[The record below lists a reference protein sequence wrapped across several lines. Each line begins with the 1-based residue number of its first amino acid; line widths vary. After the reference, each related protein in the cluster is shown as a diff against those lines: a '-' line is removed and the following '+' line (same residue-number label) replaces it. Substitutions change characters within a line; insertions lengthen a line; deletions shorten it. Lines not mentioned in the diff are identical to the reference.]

1 MRCDQIMHTPVSI
14 LAEADTAMF
23 AARRL
28 RDDNIGFLAVCDG
41 RGRLV
46 GTITDRDLATRVLA
60 EGASPNTSVDTFM
73 TRELVCCAPTDDVLE
88 AERLMASKKKSR
100 IVCVNDAGQPVG
112 IISVT
117 DLVQHEDGWRI
128 ARTMKQ
134 IARRMAR

>member
-1 MRCDQIMHTPVSI
+1 MHTPVSM
-14 LAEADTAMF
+14 LGKADTAAV

-28 RDDNIGFLAVCDG
+28 RDDNIGFLAVCDRDG
-41 RGRLV
+41 RIV
-46 GTITDRDLATRVLA
+46 GTITDRDLTTRVLA
-60 EGASPNTSVDTFM
+60 EGASPDTLLDAIM
-73 TRELVCCAPTDDVLE
+73 TREIVCCDPTDDVLE

-134 IARRMAR
+134 IARRMVR